1 MSIDFER
8 AKLLMDIVVS
18 AGQHGPL
25 YQKLASAAGDE
36 LKTLVDQA
44 DAELKEKAQAEAE
57 RRATDEAK
65 AAEENQRRLDLEEA
79 PKGHLE
85 QQMEDNNK
93 RVTPVV
99 RPAVSDQVRR
109 PI

>member
-25 YQKLASAAGDE
+25 YQKLASVAGDE

-44 DAELKEKAQAEAE
+44 DAELKEKTKAEAE

-65 AAEENQRRLDLEEA
+65 TAEENQRQLDLDEA
-79 PKGHLE
+79 PKGHFE
-85 QQMEDNNK
+85 QQMENNAK
-93 RVTPVV
+93 KQSTV
-99 RPAVSDQVRR
+99 RK
-109 PI
+109 I